1 MHRDL
6 IVFGEDWGGLPSST
20 QHLMS
25 HLSHDR
31 KILWVNSIGLRQ
43 PHLSTSDIQRAAKK
57 GLSFARS
64 LLKKTTPQDTTV
76 NPNFR
81 VLNPLTI
88 PAPRSPLARKISGEA
103 LLRQIKPMIQKMELN
118 NPAIW
123 ASLPTAD
130 DFTHQLP
137 SMPTVYYCGDDFAG
151 LNGVDHDTIS
161 HHENDLVEQ
170 AKLVI
175 AASEPLCEKFPSH
188 KTQLLSHGVDLDL
201 FTQKTSKALDL
212 PNNGKPTA
220 GFYGSLSEWLDQDL
234 LDAVIQANAD
244 WNFVFIGEEHVDLS
258 RLKAHA
264 NSYFLGPKAHT
275 QLASYSQH
283 WQVSLLPF
291 KLNAQILACNPLKL
305 KEYLATGTPV
315 ISTDFPAVHRYS
327 EHIEIATQAN
337 EFTQAL
343 NRQLTP
349 NLNANID
356 RQITVSQEAWQQ
368 KAATVSQWLA
378 AL

>member
-43 PHLSTSDIQRAAKK
+43 PHFSTADIQRAATK
-57 GLSFARS
+57 GLSFARAV
-64 LLKKTTPQDTTV
+64 LTTKTPKNTTV
-76 NPNFR
+76 NPNFQ
-81 VLNPLTI
+81 VLNPITI
-88 PAPRSPLARKISGEA
+88 PAPRSRLARKISGEV
-103 LLRQIKPMIQKMELN
+103 LLRQITPIIKKMELN

-130 DFTHQLP
+130 DFTQQLP
-137 SMPTVYYCGDDFAG
+137 AMPTVYYCGDDFAG

-161 HHENDLVEQ
+161 HHENDLVDQ
-170 AKLVI
+170 AQLII
-175 AASEPLCEKFPSH
+175 AASEPLCQKFPSH
-188 KTQLLSHGVDLDL
+188 KTQLLSHGVDLGL
-201 FTQKTSKALDL
+201 FTQKANKALDL

-234 LDAVIQANAD
+234 LDAVMQANPD

-258 RLKAHA
+258 RLKTHN
-264 NSYFLGPKAHT
+264 NSYFLGPKAHE

-305 KEYLATGTPV
+305 KEYLATGTPI
-315 ISTDFPAVHRYS
+315 ISTDFPAVHCYS
-327 EHIEIATQAN
+327 QHIEIATQVD
-337 EFTQAL
+337 EFNRAL
-343 NRQLTP
+343 TRQLTP
-349 NLNANID
+349 NTNANSD
-356 RQITVSQEAWQQ
+356 RQIAVSQEAWQQ
-368 KAATVSQWLA
+368 KAATVSEWLG